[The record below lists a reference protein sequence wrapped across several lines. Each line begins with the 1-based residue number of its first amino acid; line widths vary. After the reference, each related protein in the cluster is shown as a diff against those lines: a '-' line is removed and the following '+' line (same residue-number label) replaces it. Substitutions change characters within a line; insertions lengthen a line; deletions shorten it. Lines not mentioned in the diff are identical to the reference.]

1 MKIEGNQI
9 HISVTELSK
18 LGGKSFPFSVPGP
31 SLKRAAMGHQ
41 AQTLYQKEFF
51 KNNQDYETEISIFRR
66 DILGSYEIF
75 LGGRIDGR
83 FWKKG
88 KLYID
93 EIKSVTLSAKEFYKL
108 EEETFINH
116 RNQLA
121 LYQWLASLDYPG
133 VEIESRLIYINLVT
147 EEIRILP
154 LNLHNDKCEKIYLTQ
169 SSKIIS
175 IIEENIARQKQKK
188 VMAKQ
193 LQWPHKNERIIQ
205 QEMMHAVDQAHD
217 NGEAILVNAPTGTG
231 KTLASLYPTIR
242 FALENNKK
250 VFFLTSKTTQQ
261 KIAVDTIKQIIPAK
275 SGVISLRLKAT
286 RKMCANDHYFCN
298 ELVCSFA
305 KDFQLKLEDEGVIE
319 KLLKMEN
326 IEPEEIFRVAK
337 NAGVCPAE
345 TMLQLVPKADILVGD
360 FNYVFDPTAYLKSV
374 FSDDYSRYIPIIDE
388 AHNLYPRIQNTYS
401 PSLHIRDLEDLYEY
415 CNKKRGKV
423 FDQIAEWLKDVMA
436 FFREMNFRGEIEYA
450 GKSRFLPEIDFR
462 SWQQKGE
469 LLDNL
474 FVEYFLHKIKN
485 TLLIENDPIDNF
497 YFDFS
502 FFISILA
509 MNGKEFYRIFEAAE
523 GGRLQIYCTD
533 PGKVLRNKMSGFES
547 IIAMSATL
555 KPFEFFAT
563 MTGFNPITVKTIDL
577 PSPFDKKNLLVIINN
592 KVSTRYKDRTR
603 NALKIAKF
611 VNEAAAKKKG
621 NYLIF
626 FPSFEF
632 LELCWPFIRIAGFKK
647 IKQPAISNDE
657 QRNAILQS
665 LQEESPILLFA
676 VMGGVFS
683 EGVDYPGNLA
693 IGAFL
698 ISPGLPPFDFYRELQ
713 KHYFDKEYG
722 EGQRYAYVFPGM
734 NKVIQSAGRVIR
746 TESDKGVIF
755 LLGNR
760 FAEQEYQELFP
771 ENWFRNGEA
780 LEGNNFTKILNE
792 FWKEKK

>member
-18 LGGKSFPFSVPGP
+18 LGGRSFPFSVPGP
-31 SLKRAAMGHQ
+31 SLKRAAMGRQ
-41 AQTLYQKEFF
+41 AQELYQKEFL
-51 KNNQDYETEISIFRR
+51 KKNQDYETEISIFRR

-83 FWKKG
+83 FWEKG

-93 EIKSVTLSAKEFYKL
+93 EIKSVTLSAKEFNKL

-121 LYQWLASLDYPG
+121 LYQWLAALDFPG
-133 VEIESRLIYINLVT
+133 IEIESRLIYINLVT

-154 LNLHNDKCEKIYLTQ
+154 LNLHNDKCENIYLAQ

-175 IIEENIARQKQKK
+175 IIEENINRQKQNK
-188 VMAKQ
+188 VMAKH
-193 LQWPHKNERIIQ
+193 LRWPYKNKREIQ
-205 QEMMHAVDQAHD
+205 NEMMQAISQAND
-217 NGEAILVNAPTGTG
+217 DREAIMVNAPTGTG
-231 KTLASLYPTIR
+231 KTLASLYPTIH

-261 KIAVDTIKQIIPAK
+261 KIAVDTIKQILPVK
-275 SGVISLRLKAT
+275 SGIISLRLKAT

-298 ELVCSFA
+298 ELVCPYA
-305 KDFQLKLEDEGVIE
+305 KDFQTKLEDEKVIE
-319 KLLKMEN
+319 KLLTLEN

-337 NAGVCPAE
+337 DAVVCPAE

-360 FNYVFDPTAYLKSV
+360 FNYVFDPVAYLKSI

-388 AHNLYPRIQNTYS
+388 AHNLYPRIQDTYS
-401 PSLHIRDLEDLYEY
+401 PALLMKDLEELYEY
-415 CNKKRGKV
+415 CNMQQGKIYP
-423 FDQIAEWLKDVMA
+423 QIEEWLKDVME
-436 FFREMNFRGEIEYA
+436 FFKEMNFRGEIEYA
-450 GKSRFLPEIDFR
+450 GKSRFLPEIDLR
-462 SWQQKGE
+462 SWQEKGE
-469 LLDNL
+469 LLDIL
-474 FVEYFLHKIKN
+474 FIEYFLHKIKN

-497 YFDFS
+497 YFNFS

-523 GGRLQIYCTD
+523 GGKLQIYCTD
-533 PGKVLRNKMSGFES
+533 PGKVLRNRMAGFES

-555 KPFEFFAT
+555 KPFDFFAT
-563 MTGFNPITVKTIDL
+563 MTGFNPGKVKTIDL

-592 KVSTRYKDRTR
+592 KVSTRYKDRMR
-603 NALKIAKF
+603 NALRIANYINK
-611 VNEAAAKKKG
+611 AAAPKKG

-632 LELCWPFIRIAGFKK
+632 LELCWPFIRITGFKK
-647 IKQPAISNDE
+647 VKQPNISTDD
-657 QRNAILQS
+657 QRSAILEI
-665 LQEESPILLFA
+665 LNEGSPTLLFA

-683 EGVDYPGNLA
+683 EGVDYPGQMA

-698 ISPGLPPFDFYRELQ
+698 ISPGLPPFNFYRELQ

-722 EGQRYAYVFPGM
+722 EGQKYAYIYPGM

-746 TESDKGVIF
+746 TETDKGVIF

-760 FAEQEYQELFP
+760 FSEMEYQELFP
-771 ENWFRNGEA
+771 DNWFRNGDVLEA
-780 LEGNNFTKILNE
+780 ESFSKILKD
-792 FWKEKK
+792 FWVGK